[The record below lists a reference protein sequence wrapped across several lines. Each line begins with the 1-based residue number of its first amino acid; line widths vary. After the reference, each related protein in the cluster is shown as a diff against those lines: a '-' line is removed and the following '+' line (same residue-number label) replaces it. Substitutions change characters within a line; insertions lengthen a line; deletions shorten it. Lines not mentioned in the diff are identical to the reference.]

1 MLFFSLAGSRETQ
14 QISQSAWSAV
24 TPHHH
29 TATTD
34 RYSRTDRYQN
44 PDSQRSLRQ
53 PQDQPQ
59 NPRDRYATAAG
70 TPENE
75 RSLIQ
80 VRHNLVFRTVNTLL
94 FYQIEPQA
102 PSKWLSKWIKVDKW
116 DYFKNSSQ
124 EFKNS
129 FCFRFL

>member
-1 MLFFSLAGSRETQ
+1 MICSSIFLAGSRETQ

-29 TATTD
+29 TATD

-80 VRHNLVFRTVNTLL
+80 VSQNLVFH
-94 FYQIEPQA
+94 
-102 PSKWLSKWIKVDKW
+102 KVE
-116 DYFKNSSQ
+116 SI
-124 EFKNS
+124 
-129 FCFRFL
+129 

>member
-1 MLFFSLAGSRETQ
+1 MLFYFLAGSRETQ

-80 VRHNLVFRTVNTLL
+80 VRQNLVFHKVEKIQEDSLDSIPSPLPTVGENSNYWRESLL
-94 FYQIEPQA
+94 EVIRQNNA
-102 PSKWLSKWIKVDKW
+102 G
-116 DYFKNSSQ
+116 
-124 EFKNS
+124 
-129 FCFRFL
+129 

>member
-1 MLFFSLAGSRETQ
+1 MICSSIFLAGSRETQ

-24 TPHHH
+24 TPHHGH
-29 TATTD
+29 TA
-34 RYSRTDRYQN
+34 TDRYQHR
-44 PDSQRSLRQ
+44 DSQRSRQ

-80 VRHNLVFRTVNTLL
+80 VRHNLVFHT
-94 FYQIEPQA
+94 IM
-102 PSKWLSKWIKVDKW
+102 
-116 DYFKNSSQ
+116 
-124 EFKNS
+124 
-129 FCFRFL
+129 

>member
-1 MLFFSLAGSRETQ
+1 MLFYFLAGSRETQ

-29 TATTD
+29 TATD

-80 VRHNLVFRTVNTLL
+80 VRQNLVFH
-94 FYQIEPQA
+94 
-102 PSKWLSKWIKVDKW
+102 KVEKI
-116 DYFKNSSQ
+116 
-124 EFKNS
+124 
-129 FCFRFL
+129 